1 MRWSRIARRSCA
13 ARAWVRPRRRARWW
27 RTWCGS
33 ARRRSCS
40 TPTGSTPSPA
50 APSCATARDPPSS
63 RTARPATRSRRGRA
77 RRASSRATS
86 SPSCPRPS
94 SACRR
99 RPVPRRRAGE
109 ATVRGREVTTHT
121 PEETEALGEA
131 FGRAA
136 RGGELIG
143 LVGELGAGKT
153 CLVRGLARGL
163 GIDPERVHSPSFTIV
178 TEYPG
183 GRLPLAHVDLYRL
196 DA

>member
-1 MRWSRIARRSCA
+1 M
-13 ARAWVRPRRRARWW
+13 
-27 RTWCGS
+27 
-33 ARRRSCS
+33 
-40 TPTGSTPSPA
+40 
-50 APSCATARDPPSS
+50 
-63 RTARPATRSRRGRA
+63 
-77 RRASSRATS
+77 
-86 SPSCPRPS
+86 
-94 SACRR
+94 
-99 RPVPRRRAGE
+99 
-109 ATVRGREVTTHT
+109 RGREVTTHT

-196 DA
+196 DAPHDQAPFLRDVLYGEGVAAVEWFDRLGLAAGDDEALLVTLRFTPGGGRAIRLEARGARHERLLE

>member
-1 MRWSRIARRSCA
+1 M
-13 ARAWVRPRRRARWW
+13 
-27 RTWCGS
+27 
-33 ARRRSCS
+33 
-40 TPTGSTPSPA
+40 
-50 APSCATARDPPSS
+50 
-63 RTARPATRSRRGRA
+63 
-77 RRASSRATS
+77 
-86 SPSCPRPS
+86 
-94 SACRR
+94 
-99 RPVPRRRAGE
+99 
-109 ATVRGREVTTHT
+109 RGREVTTHT

-196 DA
+196 EAPGEQAPFLRDVLYGEGVAVVEWFDRLGPAAGDEALLVTLRFAPGGGRAIRLEARGARHELLLAAPPG

>member
-1 MRWSRIARRSCA
+1 
-13 ARAWVRPRRRARWW
+13 
-27 RTWCGS
+27 
-33 ARRRSCS
+33 
-40 TPTGSTPSPA
+40 
-50 APSCATARDPPSS
+50 SS

-77 RRASSRATS
+77 RWASSRATS

-109 ATVRGREVTTHT
+109 ATVRAREVTTHT

-143 LVGELGAGKT
+143 LAAGDDEAL
-153 CLVRGLARGL
+153 LVTLRFTPGGGRAIRLEARGARH
-163 GIDPERVHSPSFTIV
+163 ERLL
-178 TEYPG
+178 E
-183 GRLPLAHVDLYRL
+183 
-196 DA
+196 

>member
-1 MRWSRIARRSCA
+1 V
-13 ARAWVRPRRRARWW
+13 RA
-27 RTWCGS
+27 
-33 ARRRSCS
+33 
-40 TPTGSTPSPA
+40 
-50 APSCATARDPPSS
+50 
-63 RTARPATRSRRGRA
+63 
-77 RRASSRATS
+77 
-86 SPSCPRPS
+86 
-94 SACRR
+94 
-99 RPVPRRRAGE
+99 
-109 ATVRGREVTTHT
+109 REVTTHT

-196 DA
+196 DAPRDQAPFLRDVLYGEGVAAVEWFDRLGLAAGDEALLVTLRFTPGGGRAIRLEARGARHESLLAPS

>member
-1 MRWSRIARRSCA
+1 MRA
-13 ARAWVRPRRRARWW
+13 
-27 RTWCGS
+27 
-33 ARRRSCS
+33 
-40 TPTGSTPSPA
+40 
-50 APSCATARDPPSS
+50 
-63 RTARPATRSRRGRA
+63 
-77 RRASSRATS
+77 
-86 SPSCPRPS
+86 
-94 SACRR
+94 
-99 RPVPRRRAGE
+99 
-109 ATVRGREVTTHT
+109 REVTTHT

-196 DA
+196 DAPHDQAPFLRDVLYGEGVAAVEWFDRLGLAAGDDEALLVTLRFTLGGGRAIRLEARGARHERLLE

>member
-1 MRWSRIARRSCA
+1 M
-13 ARAWVRPRRRARWW
+13 RARE
-27 RTWCGS
+27 T
-33 ARRRSCS
+33 
-40 TPTGSTPSPA
+40 T
-50 APSCATARDPPSS
+50 
-63 RTARPATRSRRGRA
+63 TRA
-77 RRASSRATS
+77 
-86 SPSCPRPS
+86 
-94 SACRR
+94 
-99 RPVPRRRAGE
+99 
-109 ATVRGREVTTHT
+109 

-131 FGRAA
+131 LGRAA

-196 DA
+196 EAPGEQAPFLRDVLYGEGVAVVEWFDRLGPAAGDEALLVTLRFTPGGGRAIRLEARGARHELLLAAPLV